1 MYAVELS
8 KDNEQPAV
16 ALTWLGS
23 MCFMKAPHI
32 FSLMNES
39 FLFRGENSK
48 GKRKKR
54 PLGFFDMTFRF
65 FDEKH
70 DILQTNS

>member
-32 FSLMNES
+32 FPLMNES
-39 FLFRGENSK
+39 FIFIGENSK
-48 GKRKKR
+48 GKR
-54 PLGFFDMTFRF
+54 
-65 FDEKH
+65 
-70 DILQTNS
+70 

>member
-23 MCFMKAPHI
+23 ICFMKAPHI
-32 FSLMNES
+32 FSLMNE
-39 FLFRGENSK
+39 LLLREKENK
-48 GKRKKR
+48 CD
-54 PLGFFDMTFRF
+54 L
-65 FDEKH
+65 
-70 DILQTNS
+70 

>member
-8 KDNEQPAV
+8 KDNEQPAA

-23 MCFMKAPHI
+23 MCFVKAPHI

-39 FLFRGENSK
+39 FLFIEDSK
-48 GKRKKR
+48 GEKNRKKK
-54 PLGFFDMTFRF
+54 L
-65 FDEKH
+65 
-70 DILQTNS
+70 